1 MLSIMSMGESL
12 FFHQKVGTPD
22 PSLREEICTTRTL
35 QGTMFPAYPL
45 SRKTAGT
52 PEEKAQNLNHRGRR
66 D

>member
-45 SRKTAGT
+45 SEENCWNSRRKSSK
-52 PEEKAQNLNHRGRR
+52 P
-66 D
+66 